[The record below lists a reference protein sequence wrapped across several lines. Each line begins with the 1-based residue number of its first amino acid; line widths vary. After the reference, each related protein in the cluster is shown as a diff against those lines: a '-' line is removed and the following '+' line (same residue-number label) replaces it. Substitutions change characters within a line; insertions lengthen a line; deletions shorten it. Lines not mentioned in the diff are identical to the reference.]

1 MRILVALTG
10 ASGIVYGTRLVEE
23 LRKAKGV
30 ELSVVVSEGA
40 KKVAEAENAAFG
52 KQAENGALE
61 TLPKSDYS
69 EEDFAAPP
77 ASGSHKLDAMVVC
90 PCSVKTLGEI
100 AHGSGS
106 GLIARAAEVCLK
118 ERRKLVLVVRE
129 TPLSLIAIENMR
141 LVTLAGAVVLPAAPA
156 FYHKPKSINDLVDF
170 VVGKTLDQIGVEHKL
185 FKRWG
190 EKE

>member
-1 MRILVALTG
+1 MRILLAITG
-10 ASGIVYGTRLVEE
+10 ASGIAYGTRLAEE
-23 LRKAKGV
+23 LRGAKGV

-40 KKVAEAENAAFG
+40 KKVSEAENEG
-52 KQAENGALE
+52 MEK
-61 TLPKSDYS
+61 LPKSDYD
-69 EEDFAAPP
+69 EKDFAAPP
-77 ASGSHKLDAMVVC
+77 ASGSYKLDAMVVC

-106 GLIARAAEVCLK
+106 GLVARAAEVCLK

-156 FYHKPKSINDLVDF
+156 FYHRPKKISDLVDF
-170 VVGKTLDQIGVEHKL
+170 VVGKVMDQIGVEHNL

-190 EKE
+190 EKKD